1 MVVGSRTAGGGGA
14 QVAGGSMKSKVAPPV
29 LAAIASISGVVVLL
43 GYFLDYPGLR
53 DLRTMFVDWAVILAA
68 VALLVGVVNLTRV
81 HWQRVR
87 TSQKGSFNS
96 LVLIIS
102 MLVTLVIMII
112 FGGPTAPWS
121 MWIYNNILIPV
132 ETSLLA
138 LLAVILIYTFAR
150 MFSRDITAP
159 MLIFSAVVLL
169 TLVGAVS
176 LPGLEIPLLS
186 ELHDW
191 LTQVWALA
199 GLRGILLGVA
209 LGTIA
214 TGLRILLGS
223 DRPYSG

>member
-1 MVVGSRTAGGGGA
+1 
-14 QVAGGSMKSKVAPPV
+14 MKSKLTPPV

-43 GYFLDYPGLR
+43 GYFLDYPSLR
-53 DLRTMFVDWAVILAA
+53 DLRNMFVDWAVILAA
-68 VALLVGVVNLTRV
+68 VALLVGVLNLARV
-81 HWQRVR
+81 HWKRVK
-87 TSQKGSFNS
+87 TGQKGSLDS

-102 MLVTLVIMII
+102 FLVTLVIVIV

-150 MFSRDITAP
+150 MFARGITAP
-159 MLIFSAVVLL
+159 MLIFAGVVLF

-176 LPGLEIPLLS
+176 LPGLEIPLLA
-186 ELHDW
+186 ELRDW
-191 LTQVWALA
+191 VTQVWALA
-199 GLRGILLGVA
+199 GLRGILIGVA